1 MFYLKLSVIKHA
13 RLGSIRLLILIFT
26 HTAMHEVYRLIRIV
40 LVIVQLVL
48 LTMLALHELE
58 HETLE
63 LLFHGIQWNRIVA
76 SFLDLLSRR
85 FKIIGMLA
93 CFLFERPHV
102 LLGHIDVLDTSVGRC
117 RRDLIKDIENIL
129 MKLGHIINSLLHF
142 LLLSIKARRRAIILL
157 DALSQLN
164 IFHLLTELVNV
175 AVDTFIEGGLC
186 LQQFLA
192 NLCFPLRHYR

>member
-76 SFLDLLSRR
+76 SFLDLLS
-85 FKIIGMLA
+85 
-93 CFLFERPHV
+93 
-102 LLGHIDVLDTSVGRC
+102 
-117 RRDLIKDIENIL
+117 
-129 MKLGHIINSLLHF
+129 
-142 LLLSIKARRRAIILL
+142 
-157 DALSQLN
+157 
-164 IFHLLTELVNV
+164 
-175 AVDTFIEGGLC
+175 
-186 LQQFLA
+186 
-192 NLCFPLRHYR
+192 